1 MSGVP
6 NVFGSATS
14 SIPLSQLDVNFNT
27 PLYIGNTS
35 VGLGNTVTSF
45 GNVTLTNTT
54 ISSATSVT
62 SSVFYPSATSGV
74 GIQMTSTG
82 NNNGNFTI
90 ANNYG
95 QMTLGVEG
103 TAGQL
108 VTGSSQGAA
117 LFGNSSNVAAQLFT
131 NNTVRATIDNSGN
144 LLVGTTSFN
153 YANNGVGIRS
163 NAYSYFTA
171 TSSTPLLINQNGT
184 AGNLISFNYA
194 GSSVGSIST
203 NGVSTTY
210 NTTSDR
216 RLKSN
221 IVDLTTIDSGTLIDS
236 LLPRKFTWTS
246 SGQADVGFI
255 ADEVQ
260 SVLPSAVSGDANAT
274 KEEEYEV
281 TPAVKDEQGNIT
293 TPSVMGTRTVP
304 NYQMVD
310 MSIPEMMAYLV
321 AEVKSLRARLKA
333 ANIA

>member
-1 MSGVP
+1 
-6 NVFGSATS
+6 
-14 SIPLSQLDVNFNT
+14 LDVNFNT

-62 SSVFYPSATSGV
+62 SSVFYPNPTTGN
-74 GIQMTSTG
+74 GISMTSTG

-117 LFGNSSNVAAQLFT
+117 LFGNSSNFAAQLFT

-184 AGNLISFNYA
+184 AGNLIAFNYA
-194 GSSVGSIST
+194 GSGVGSIST
-203 NGVSTTY
+203 NGVLTTY
-210 NTTSDR
+210 NTTSDQ
-216 RLKSN
+216 RLKEN
-221 IVDLTTIDSGTLIDS
+221 IVDSPEFGSVIDSIQVRSFDWKTNHTHQ
-236 LLPRKFTWTS
+236 R
-246 SGQADVGFI
+246 AGFI
-255 ADEVQ
+255 AQELVT
-260 SVLPSAVSGDANAT
+260 VAPEAVHQPVN
-274 KEEEYEV
+274 EE
-281 TPAVKDEQGNIT
+281 
-293 TPSVMGTRTVP
+293 
-304 NYQMVD
+304 
-310 MSIPEMMAYLV
+310 EMMAVDYSKLV
-321 AEVKSLRARLKA
+321 PMLVKEIQSLRARLKA